1 MLPPPISPR
10 QKTANKQSLTHGFF
24 GELSDEIISKQVR
37 EYTHE
42 TMTYLFE
49 AGCTEFKNLMSIM
62 ETNDGRNK
70 IFGLVQYSIMLYVK
84 CMTS

>member
-1 MLPPPISPR
+1 
-10 QKTANKQSLTHGFF
+10 
-24 GELSDEIISKQVR
+24 
-37 EYTHE
+37 
-42 TMTYLFE
+42 MTYLFE

-84 CMTS
+84 CMTSQNASVNLHRVLKDPHLETLMAREGRLPTYNLKTPFI